1 MICYRI
7 HWLIHIK
14 EKGGVMLHIWEGTP
28 IVGETLKRGQGNSIW
43 IEILKFLA
51 VILSVNLIMVFVIE
65 IIKKAFFRG
74 SLIEEDIAMLIQLYG
89 SIIGI
94 GLVILYCY
102 GIEKRKLACM
112 GIIRSSFFQQYMKG
126 ILVGGFLISVIVL
139 IGELLGIFVFDEINQ
154 NLNIKI
160 ILLFF
165 FGFLLQGF
173 YEELVFRGFLMISI
187 IKKSTIFV
195 AVMINSL
202 LFGLTH
208 GFNDGIHVLGL
219 LNLILFG
226 IFESIYLLKN
236 DNIWGVSAIH
246 SMWNFMQGSIYGFNV
261 SGMAQSQSLLTFKI
275 KNCEIFSGGTFGLE
289 GSLLTTIVL
298 ASGILIAALYKN
310 RMHE

>member
-1 MICYRI
+1 
-7 HWLIHIK
+7 
-14 EKGGVMLHIWEGTP
+14 MLDIWEGVLTDR
-28 IVGETLKRGQGNSIW
+28 ETRKRGQGNIIW

-65 IIKKAFFRG
+65 IIKKVFFQGR
-74 SLIEEDIAMLIQLYG
+74 LINEDISMLIQLYG

-112 GIIRSSFFQQYMKG
+112 GIIRNCFFQEYMKG

-139 IGELLGIFVFDEINQ
+139 IGELLGIFVSDKINQ
-154 NLNIKI
+154 SLNIKI

-187 IKKSTIFV
+187 IKKNSIFV

-208 GFNDGIHVLGL
+208 GFNNGIHVLGL
-219 LNLILFG
+219 LNLVLFG
-226 IFESIYLLKN
+226 IFESIYLLKTG
-236 DNIWGVSAIH
+236 NIWGVSAIH
-246 SMWNFMQGSIYGFNV
+246 SMWNFVQGSIYGFNV

-275 KNCEIFSGGTFGLE
+275 ESGEILNGGTFGLE

-298 ASGILIAALYKN
+298 TSSIIIVVLYKKSN
-310 RMHE
+310 LCE